1 MAEGILGLGAGQ
13 AASLNNDLIDKLKA
27 VDKKATIDPLERRL
41 ENFPKERE
49 VISNISAKVD
59 DFLNALKV
67 FSLNQT
73 TGTNA
78 FHQKS
83 ANITGDGVAFD
94 ADDLSS
100 LKVGSLSVKVEQ
112 LAQKDVWQSKL
123 IDENIVEEEITE
135 NGKKITKERDVDKG
149 KLKINGTEIDT
160 NGKTYRKLV
169 EEINKI
175 DGVQASLVENSNG
188 DFKLSIKSMETG
200 ASNKINFTGSDTSAL
215 THFGFDDTTNNVL
228 PAQDMK
234 MTVDGVEYSNSTN
247 SIIVDGLKI
256 TATKATGESTISIEN
271 DKTNLSKQMQ
281 EFANK
286 FNDLRA
292 EIEDEIY
299 STTPNVQDRSSLRNM
314 LSQIK
319 QELFGSGNSN
329 QSIFNFGFSFDERS
343 GNLNF
348 NANEFDKSIKN
359 GTQELEKLFAG
370 TPDKKGIATS
380 LDEAINISGVKKG
393 LLDYEINMISREQAL
408 QKEKD
413 TAQEKLDRKYS
424 LMAQQFASY
433 GVIINQM
440 EQSFAGLRM
449 MIQQSVAS
457 K

>member
-41 ENFPKERE
+41 ENLPKERE

-83 ANITGDGVAFD
+83 ASITGDGVAFD
-94 ADDLSS
+94 TDDLSA
-100 LKVGSLSVKVEQ
+100 LKVGTLSVKVEQ
-112 LAQKDVWQSKL
+112 LAQKDVWQSNL
-123 IDENIVEEEITE
+123 ISGSKSDIINQGQLT
-135 NGKKITKERDVDKG
+135 
-149 KLKINGTEIDT
+149 INGTNIDT
-160 NGKTYRKLV
+160 TGQSYEDIAK
-169 EEINKI
+169 EINKI

-188 DFKLSIKSMETG
+188 EFRLSIKSMQTG
-200 ASNKINFTGSDTSAL
+200 VSNKIDFTGSDNNTL
-215 THFGFDDTTNNVL
+215 THFGFDDTANNVL
-228 PAQDMK
+228 QAQDMK
-234 MTVDGVEYSNSTN
+234 MKIDGVEYSNSINT
-247 SIIVDGLKI
+247 ITIDGLKI
-256 TATKATGESTISIEN
+256 TATKATGESTIDIEN
-271 DKTNLSKQMQ
+271 DYTTLSKQMQ

-299 STTPNVQDRSSLRNM
+299 STTPNVQDRSSLKNI
-314 LSQIK
+314 LSQMK
-319 QELFGSGNSN
+319 QEMFGSGSGN
-329 QSIFNFGFSFDERS
+329 QSIFNFGFSFDERN

-348 NANEFDKSIKN
+348 NTNEFEKSIKN

>member
-13 AASLNNDLIDKLKA
+13 GAALNNDLIDKLKA

-41 ENFPKERE
+41 ENLPKERE

-94 ADDLSS
+94 TDDLSS
-100 LKVGSLSVKVEQ
+100 LKVGTLSVKVEQ
-112 LAQKDVWQSKL
+112 LAQKDVWQSNL
-123 IDENIVEEEITE
+123 ISGSKSDIINQ
-135 NGKKITKERDVDKG
+135 G
-149 KLKINGTEIDT
+149 KLTINGTNIDT
-160 NGKTYRKLV
+160 TGQSYEDIVK
-169 EEINKI
+169 EINKI

-188 DFKLSIKSMETG
+188 EFRLSIKSMQTG
-200 ASNKINFTGSDTSAL
+200 VSNKINFTGSDNSAL
-215 THFGFDDTTNNVL
+215 AHFGFDDTTNNVL
-228 PAQDMK
+228 QAQDMK
-234 MTVDGVEYSNSTN
+234 MKIDGVEYSNSTN
-247 SIIVDGLKI
+247 TITIDGLKI
-256 TATKATGESTISIEN
+256 TATKATGESTIDIEN
-271 DKTNLSKQMQ
+271 DNTTLSKQMQ

-319 QELFGSGNSN
+319 QELFGSGSGN

-348 NANEFDKSIKN
+348 NTNEFEKSIKN

>member
-13 AASLNNDLIDKLKA
+13 GASLNNDLIEKLKA

-41 ENFPKERE
+41 ENLPKERE
-49 VISNISAKVD
+49 VIFNISAKVD
-59 DFLNALKV
+59 DFLNALKM

-83 ANITGDGVAFD
+83 ANVTGDGVAFD
-94 ADDLSS
+94 TDDLSS
-100 LKVGSLSVKVEQ
+100 LKVGTLSVKVEQ
-112 LAQKDVWQSKL
+112 LAQKDVWQSNL
-123 IDENIVEEEITE
+123 ISGSKSDIINQGNLT
-135 NGKKITKERDVDKG
+135 
-149 KLKINGTEIDT
+149 INGTNIDT
-160 NGKTYRKLV
+160 TGQSYEDIVK
-169 EEINKI
+169 EINEI

-188 DFKLSIKSMETG
+188 EFRLSIKSTQTG
-200 ASNKINFTGSDTSAL
+200 VSNKIDFTGSDSSAL
-215 THFGFDDTTNNVL
+215 SHFGFDDTANNVL
-228 PAQDMK
+228 QAQDMK
-234 MTVDGVEYSNSTN
+234 MKVDGVEYSNSTN
-247 SIIVDGLKI
+247 TITIDGLKI
-256 TATKATGESTISIEN
+256 TATKATGESTIDIEN
-271 DKTNLSKQMQ
+271 DNTTLSKQMQ
-281 EFANK
+281 EFANN

-292 EIEDEIY
+292 EIENEIY
-299 STTPNVQDRSSLRNM
+299 STTPNVQDRSSLKNM

-319 QELFGSGNSN
+319 QELFGSGDSN

-348 NANEFDKSIKN
+348 NANEFEKSIKN

-413 TAQEKLDRKYS
+413 IAQEKLDRKYS

-433 GVIINQM
+433 GVIINHM

-449 MIQQSVAS
+449 MIQQSVTS

>member
-13 AASLNNDLIDKLKA
+13 AASLNNDLLDKLKSA
-27 VDKKATIDPLERRL
+27 DKKATIDPLEKKL
-41 ENFPKERE
+41 DNFSTERE

-73 TGTNA
+73 TVTNA

-100 LKVGSLSVKVEQ
+100 LKTGSLSVKVEQ
-112 LAQKDVWQSKL
+112 LAQKDVWQSNLMSGSKA
-123 IDENIVEEEITE
+123 DIV
-135 NGKKITKERDVDKG
+135 NQG
-149 KLKINGTEIDT
+149 KLTINGTDIDT
-160 NGKTYRKLV
+160 THTSYEDLV
-169 EEINKI
+169 KEINKI

-188 DFKLSIKSMETG
+188 EFRLSIKSMETG
-200 ASNKINFTGSDTSAL
+200 TSNKIDFTGSDNSAL
-215 THFGFDDTTNNVL
+215 VHFGFDDTTNNVL
-228 PAQDMK
+228 QAQDMK
-234 MTVDGVEYSNSTN
+234 MKIDGVEYSNSTN
-247 SIIVDGLKI
+247 SVTIDGLKI
-256 TATKATGESTISIEN
+256 TATKATGEATIDIEN
-271 DKTNLSKQMQ
+271 DNTTLSKQMQ

-286 FNDLRA
+286 YNDLRA

-299 STTPNVQDRSSLRNM
+299 STTSSVYDKSSLRNM

-319 QELFGSGNSN
+319 GELFGSGDTADKDGKGK
-329 QSIFNFGFSFDERS
+329 QSLFNFGFSFDERS

-348 NANEFDKSIKN
+348 DANKFEKSIKN

-370 TPDKKGIATS
+370 SPDKKGIATS

-393 LLDYEINMISREQAL
+393 LLDYEISMLSREQAL
-408 QKEKD
+408 IKEKD
-413 TAQEKLDRKYS
+413 TAQEKLDTKYS

>member
-13 AASLNNDLIDKLKA
+13 AASLNNDLIEKLKS

-41 ENFPKERE
+41 ENLPKERE

-83 ANITGDGVAFD
+83 ANIAGDGVAFD
-94 ADDLSS
+94 TDDLSS

-112 LAQKDVWQSKL
+112 LAQKDVWQSNL
-123 IDENIVEEEITE
+123 ISGSRSDIINQ
-135 NGKKITKERDVDKG
+135 G
-149 KLKINGTEIDT
+149 KLTINGTNIDT
-160 NGKTYRKLV
+160 TGQSYEDIVK
-169 EEINKI
+169 EINKI

-188 DFKLSIKSMETG
+188 EFRLSIKSMKTG
-200 ASNKINFTGSDTSAL
+200 VSNKIDFTGSDNNAL
-215 THFGFDDTTNNVL
+215 THFGFDDTANNVL
-228 PAQDMK
+228 QAQDMK
-234 MTVDGVEYSNSTN
+234 MKVDGVEYSNSTN
-247 SIIVDGLKI
+247 TITIDGLKI
-256 TATKATGESTISIEN
+256 TATKATGESTIDIEN
-271 DKTNLSKQMQ
+271 DNTTLSKQMQ

-348 NANEFDKSIKN
+348 NANEFEKSIKS
-359 GTQELEKLFAG
+359 GKQELEKLFAG

>member
-13 AASLNNDLIDKLKA
+13 GATLNNDLIEKLKA
-27 VDKKATIDPLERRL
+27 VDKKATVDPLERRL
-41 ENFPKERE
+41 ENLPKERE
-49 VISNISAKVD
+49 VIFNISAKVD
-59 DFLNALKV
+59 DFLNALKM

-83 ANITGDGVAFD
+83 ANVTGDGVAFD
-94 ADDLSS
+94 TDDLSS
-100 LKVGSLSVKVEQ
+100 LKVGTLSVKVEQ
-112 LAQKDVWQSKL
+112 LAQKDVWQSNL
-123 IDENIVEEEITE
+123 ISGSKSDIINQGNLT
-135 NGKKITKERDVDKG
+135 
-149 KLKINGTEIDT
+149 INGTNIDT
-160 NGKTYRKLV
+160 TGQSYEDIVK
-169 EEINKI
+169 EINEI

-188 DFKLSIKSMETG
+188 EFRLSIKSMQTG
-200 ASNKINFTGSDTSAL
+200 VSNKIDFTGSNSSAL
-215 THFGFDDTTNNVL
+215 SHFGFDDTANNVL
-228 PAQDMK
+228 QAQDMK
-234 MTVDGVEYSNSTN
+234 MKVDGVEYSNSTN
-247 SIIVDGLKI
+247 TITIDGLKI
-256 TATKATGESTISIEN
+256 TATKATGESTIDIEN
-271 DKTNLSKQMQ
+271 DNTTLSKHMQ
-281 EFANK
+281 EFANN

-292 EIEDEIY
+292 EIENEIY
-299 STTPNVQDRSSLRNM
+299 STTPNVQDRSSLKNM

-319 QELFGSGNSN
+319 QELFGSGDSN

-348 NANEFDKSIKN
+348 NANEFEKSIKN

-393 LLDYEINMISREQAL
+393 LLDYEINMISREQSL

-413 TAQEKLDRKYS
+413 IAQEKLDRKYS

-433 GVIINQM
+433 GVIINHM

-449 MIQQSVAS
+449 MIQQSVTS

>member
-13 AASLNNDLIDKLKA
+13 GAALNNDLIDKLKA

-41 ENFPKERE
+41 EKLPKERE

-100 LKVGSLSVKVEQ
+100 LKVGTLSVKVEQ
-112 LAQKDVWQSKL
+112 LAQKDVWQSNL
-123 IDENIVEEEITE
+123 ISGSKSDIV
-135 NGKKITKERDVDKG
+135 NQG
-149 KLKINGTEIDT
+149 KLTINGTDIDT
-160 NGKTYRKLV
+160 TNLSY
-169 EEINKI
+169 EDIAQEINKI

-188 DFKLSIKSMETG
+188 EFRLSIKSMETG
-200 ASNKINFTGSDTSAL
+200 ISNKIDFAGSDNSAL

-228 PAQDMK
+228 QAQDMK
-234 MTVDGVEYSNSTN
+234 MKVDGVEYSNSTN
-247 SIIVDGLKI
+247 SVIIDGLKI
-256 TATKATGESTISIEN
+256 TATKATGESIIDVEN
-271 DKTNLSKQMQ
+271 DNTTLSKQMQ

-286 FNDLRA
+286 FNDLRS

-314 LSQIK
+314 LSQMK
-319 QELFGSGNSN
+319 QELFGSGDSD

-348 NANEFDKSIKN
+348 NANEFEKSIKN

-380 LDEAINISGVKKG
+380 LDEVISISGVKKG

-433 GVIINQM
+433 GVIINHM

>member
-13 AASLNNDLIDKLKA
+13 GAALNNDLIDKLKA

-41 ENFPKERE
+41 ENLPKERE

-59 DFLNALKV
+59 DFLNALKM

-112 LAQKDVWQSKL
+112 LAQKDVWQSNL
-123 IDENIVEEEITE
+123 IS
-135 NGKKITKERDVDKG
+135 GSKSDVINQG
-149 KLKINGTEIDT
+149 KLTINGTDINT
-160 NGKTYRKLV
+160 AGKSYEDIVK
-169 EEINKI
+169 EINEI

-188 DFKLSIKSMETG
+188 EFRLSIKSMQTG
-200 ASNKINFTGSDTSAL
+200 VSNKIDFTGPDNNAL
-215 THFGFDDTTNNVL
+215 THFGFNDTTNNVL
-228 PAQDMK
+228 QAQDMK

-247 SIIVDGLKI
+247 TVTIDGLKI
-256 TATKATGESTISIEN
+256 TATKATGDSTISIEN
-271 DKTNLSKQMQ
+271 DNTTLSKQMQ

-299 STTPNVQDRSSLRNM
+299 STTPNVQDRSSLKNM
-314 LSQIK
+314 LSQMK
-319 QELFGSGNSN
+319 QKMFSSGNSN

-348 NANEFDKSIKN
+348 NANEFEKSIKN

>member
-13 AASLNNDLIDKLKA
+13 GAALNNDLIDKLKA

-41 ENFPKERE
+41 ENLPKERE

-73 TGTNA
+73 TGVNA

-83 ANITGDGVAFD
+83 ASITGDGVAFD
-94 ADDLSS
+94 TDDLSS

-112 LAQKDVWQSKL
+112 LAQKDVWQSNL
-123 IDENIVEEEITE
+123 I
-135 NGKKITKERDVDKG
+135 GGSKSDVINQG
-149 KLKINGTEIDT
+149 KLTINGTDIDTAGKSYEDIIKEINEID
-160 NGKTYRKLV
+160 
-169 EEINKI
+169 E
-175 DGVQASLVENSNG
+175 VQASLVENSNG
-188 DFKLSIKSMETG
+188 EFRLSIKSMQTG
-200 ASNKINFTGSDTSAL
+200 ISNKIDFTGSDNSAL

-228 PAQDMK
+228 QAQDMK
-234 MTVDGVEYSNSTN
+234 MKVDGVEYSNSTN
-247 SIIVDGLKI
+247 TITIDGLKI
-256 TATKATGESTISIEN
+256 TATKATGESTIDIEN
-271 DKTNLSKQMQ
+271 DNTTLSKQMQ

-299 STTPNVQDRSSLRNM
+299 STTSNVQDRGSLRNM

-348 NANEFDKSIKN
+348 NTNEFEKSIKN